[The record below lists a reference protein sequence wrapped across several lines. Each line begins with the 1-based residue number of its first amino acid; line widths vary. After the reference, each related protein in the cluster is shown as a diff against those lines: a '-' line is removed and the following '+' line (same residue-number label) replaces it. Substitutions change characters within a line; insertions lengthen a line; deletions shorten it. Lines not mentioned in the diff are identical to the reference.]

1 MCRFFEKFWQSSNT
15 NSMRIRREG
24 GGVISQ
30 SIFWCGFTS
39 SRNGRRVELWHEKNE
54 GHHVAA
60 GVVQATDGTAVLW
73 YCSGSSQQYSTGSA
87 PRHEVVL
94 VVHSRKTILR
104 EE

>member
-1 MCRFFEKFWQSSNT
+1 MCRFFEKFCQSSNT
-15 NSMRIRREG
+15 NSMRIRGE
-24 GGVISQ
+24 GVISQ

-94 VVHSRKTILR
+94 VVVHSRKTILR

>member
-15 NSMRIRREG
+15 NSACAFKER
-24 GGVISQ
+24 GVISQ

-60 GVVQATDGTAVLW
+60 GVVQATDGRSSLVLFWQQPTALNRK
-73 YCSGSSQQYSTGSA
+73 CSEA
-87 PRHEVVL
+87 
-94 VVHSRKTILR
+94 
-104 EE
+104 